1 MRGGALDRISKTK
14 ERAPAFQFYPR
25 QFSGDDQ
32 VMAMDLDAIGAHI
45 LLMCNAAASP
55 ERYRIEADE
64 RAIRNRVR
72 NPGDRDWKRIR
83 AQLLRGAWKPTTDGL
98 WWEQEGLRRAHE
110 KQQAFSDA
118 QRSRAGAR
126 WNAERMPDVV
136 PDGCR
141 TDAGSDAGAVPKTCS
156 SSSSSISIYSP
167 TPFADL
173 ECDISPEMVAQ
184 GVKQELGLGG
194 VHVAVCLV
202 DICRA
207 KLNAG
212 ADPTKLRND
221 LVAAW
226 TAYKAA
232 SEKLEWTYGSPEKF
246 YASDKWHDPKLW
258 PWKNGYPS
266 RRLQA
271 VGE

>member
-1 MRGGALDRISKTK
+1 MDRISKFK

-32 VMAMDLDAIGAHI
+32 VMAMDLDTIGAHI

-72 NPGDRDWKRIR
+72 NPGDRDWKRIKT
-83 AQLLRGAWKPTTDGL
+83 QLLRGAWKPTTDGL

-118 QRSRAGAR
+118 QRSRARGR
-126 WNAERMPDVV
+126 WGNAGSLPDVV
-136 PDGCR
+136 PGECR
-141 TDAGSDAGAVPKTCS
+141 RDAEEDAGTVPETCS
-156 SSSSSISIYSP
+156 SSSSSSSIKPP

-173 ECDISPEMVAQ
+173 EDDVSPEMVAQ
-184 GVKQELGLGG
+184 GVKQELGIGG
-194 VHVAVCLV
+194 VQVTICLM

-207 KLNAG
+207 KINAG

-221 LVAAW
+221 LIAAW

-232 SEKLEWTYGSPEKF
+232 SEKLEWAYGSPEKF